1 MLLIRNWWQTMFTS
15 CTLFNK
21 PHMKFVAA
29 VQSGASWDMQETH
42 SAHTAGCDKLH
53 VHREQTRCL
62 Q

>member
-1 MLLIRNWWQTMFTS
+1 MFTS